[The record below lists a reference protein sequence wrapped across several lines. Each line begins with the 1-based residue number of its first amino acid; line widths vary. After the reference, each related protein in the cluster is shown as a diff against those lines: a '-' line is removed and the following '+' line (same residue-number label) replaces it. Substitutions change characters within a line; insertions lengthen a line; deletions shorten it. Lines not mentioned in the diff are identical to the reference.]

1 MADLEPKRPRGS
13 NPLPG
18 LPEVPPAPENLVAEI
33 VDQITEKQ
41 TRAARQTEARPAE
54 NLSCSSCPEDTVAG
68 TPYQAVLSCSAEE
81 PGTS

>member
-1 MADLEPKRPRGS
+1 MAEMDPRRRRRSGPS
-13 NPLPG
+13 PG

-41 TRAARQTEARPAE
+41 TRAARQTEARPAGD
-54 NLSCSSCPEDTVAG
+54 SSHSSCIEDTVAG
-68 TPYQAVLSCSAEE
+68 TPYQAVLSCAAEE

>member
-1 MADLEPKRPRGS
+1 MAELEPKRSRGS

-18 LPEVPPAPENLVAEI
+18 LPEVHPAPENLVAEI

-41 TRAARQTEARPAE
+41 NRAARQMEARPVE
-54 NLSCSSCPEDTVAG
+54 NPSCSSCPEDTVAG
-68 TPYQAVLSCSAEE
+68 TPYQAVLSCAAEE